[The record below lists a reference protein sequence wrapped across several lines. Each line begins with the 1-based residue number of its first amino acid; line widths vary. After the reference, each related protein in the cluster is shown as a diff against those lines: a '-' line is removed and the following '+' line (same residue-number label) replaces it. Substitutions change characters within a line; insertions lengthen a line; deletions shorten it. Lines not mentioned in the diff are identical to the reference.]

1 MSYVELEGVT
11 KFFGETRALDIER
24 LAIEE
29 GEFFALVGPSG
40 SGKTTLLR
48 LVAGFAEPTS
58 GIILIMGNTVQH
70 LPPYKRDI
78 GMVFQNYALFPHMS
92 VYENIAFGLKV
103 RHLPQSETESR
114 VKALLELV
122 RLPGMEDRRPQ
133 QLSGGQQQRVALAR
147 ALATQPRLLLLDEP
161 LGALDK
167 KLRTAM
173 QVELRQIQRE
183 VGITTVFVTHDQE
196 EALTLS
202 DRIAVINEGR
212 IVQLG
217 PPAEVYERPATR
229 FVADFLGQS
238 NFISG
243 NLISHEAGRLS
254 VRTPTGLQ
262 VFARSDRDLPANASV
277 TLAVRPEKIRLSTG
291 EPSGANAFEAEIVH
305 IVYLGTSITYH
316 LELFDGTPLIAF
328 DRNEGA
334 GHTHAV
340 GTRVV
345 AAWDEESSL
354 VMQDEHPVH
363 RD

>member
-1 MSYVELEGVT
+1 MSYVELQGVT
-11 KFFGETRALDIER
+11 KFYGETRALDIDR
-24 LAIEE
+24 LEIEE

-48 LVAGFAEPTS
+48 LIAGFAEPTS
-58 GIILIMGNTVQH
+58 GTILIMGNSVQH

-92 VYENIAFGLKV
+92 VYGNIAFGLEV
-103 RHLPQSETESR
+103 RHLSRSETESR
-114 VKALLELV
+114 VEALLELV
-122 RLPGMEDRRPQ
+122 RLPGMQGRRPQ

-212 IVQLG
+212 VVQLG
-217 PPAEVYERPATR
+217 PPDEVYERPQTR

-238 NFISG
+238 NFLTGAPLSY
-243 NLISHEAGRLS
+243 ETGRVS
-254 VRTPTGLQ
+254 VRTPSGLE
-262 VFARSDRDLPANASV
+262 VFARSDGELPAKETI
-277 TLAVRPEKIRLSTG
+277 TLAIRPEKIRLSTG
-291 EPSGANAFEAEIVH
+291 KPRGANAFEAEIVH
-305 IVYLGTSITYH
+305 IVYLGTSVTYH
-316 LELFDGTPLIAF
+316 LRLLDGTQMIAF

-334 GHTHAV
+334 GRTHPV
-340 GTRVV
+340 GSRVF
-345 AAWDEESSL
+345 ATWDEENCL
-354 VMQDEHPVH
+354 VMQD
-363 RD
+363 